1 MPDTSETASA
11 RDIIDFWLAAGEQKW
26 FRKDAAFDR
35 TLTARFGATLK
46 AACDGRLDDWR
57 TEPDGCL
64 ALILLFDQFSRN
76 IHRDTPAMFA
86 QDARARA
93 LASEALA
100 QNWDAPYPPAL
111 RRWFYMPFMHSE
123 SLADQKRCLA
133 LFRRAALPQ
142 PDQNAAQ
149 EHADI
154 IARFGR
160 FPHRNQ
166 VLGRA
171 SSEEEKRF
179 LADGGFAG

>member
-1 MPDTSETASA
+1 MTKRDTPDA
-11 RDIIDFWLAAGEQKW
+11 RAIIDFWLAAGQDKW

-35 TLTARFGATLK
+35 EIAARFGATLR
-46 AACDGRLDDWR
+46 AACAGERESWR
-57 TEPDGCL
+57 ASPDGCL

-76 IHRDTPAMFA
+76 IHRNSKAMFA
-86 QDARARA
+86 QDGRARA
-93 LASEALA
+93 LAAEALA
-100 QNWDAPYPPAL
+100 KQWDQAYPPAV

-133 LFRRAALPQ
+133 LFRRAQLPAL
-142 PDQNAAQ
+142 DQKAAQ

-166 VLGRA
+166 LLGRA
-171 SSEEEKRF
+171 SSEQEKRF